1 MCQKYVSGYPVKI
14 QKAFNLNSFTEK
26 KKIAV
31 KLVLLSI
38 NLVWVNKSSAG
49 RPGQTSNRLNN

>member
-26 KKIAV
+26 KK
-31 KLVLLSI
+31 L
-38 NLVWVNKSSAG
+38 
-49 RPGQTSNRLNN
+49 PLN